1 MATTRWRLV
10 GGLWAVAVLAWP
22 LLAAVQALT
31 GDAAGTEGG
40 LTVARP
46 WTLMDTGFMIF
57 IVGVPVAAVATVAA
71 GLFTG
76 TPGEATAFAR
86 VLRWLGRLALLAG
99 TALVA
104 VFAAQLVA
112 FFLVTPALTA
122 LFRLG

>member
-10 GGLWAVAVLAWP
+10 SGLWAVAVLAWP

-31 GDAAGTEGG
+31 GDAAGTDGG
-40 LTVARP
+40 LTVAGP
-46 WTLMDTGFMIF
+46 WTLMDTGFMVF

-71 GLFTG
+71 ALFTG
-76 TPGEATAFAR
+76 TPGEVTAVAR
-86 VLRWLGRLALLAG
+86 VLRWVGRLALLAV